1 MDNEN
6 LGRPQLT
13 GGPPPENSL
22 TQEELNKT
30 LDLHEAWLSGSE
42 GGIQANLNNKRLM
55 DLNFSGRR
63 LSKATFTNA
72 CLSKSNFQGAEL
84 IEADLTKAKLFHAN
98 LTKANLEKAL
108 MLGCQFENADLTGAN
123 LQDAQLNNAHLG
135 NATLKN
141 TNLSGA
147 NLENSVI
154 EQREFKGFNFSKAN
168 LKLVNFNNADLSEA
182 DFSNATLHETQFNS
196 ANLTKAVFTGADLTN
211 AILQNANLTEAI
223 LIEANLEEAQL
234 HSANLNNA
242 KLQKANLKTTKLYF
256 ATLTNANLNGVTA
269 QDANFQGAD
278 LEDAKLINA
287 DLTSANLDEGA
298 KDGKSIKTKLINV
311 NLTGAII
318 SHAQF
323 SNADLTNAD
332 LTNTTAH
339 RAQLS
344 NAITARTKFNG
355 ADLTN
360 AQMADKFFDDRI
372 KTIEDATRITRIQ
385 FLTLLGALAFSGL
398 TIASTED
405 ILLITNSET
414 FQLPIFQSPIP
425 IVMFYFT
432 APILLVGLF
441 IYFHLYLK
449 HLYQRIS
456 ELPARFDDGMAV
468 DEKIFPWMLNLC
480 VRDFFSLHKKK
491 PLSSAQKN
499 LVVFLAWWTTPI
511 TLLFFWL
518 RYLSAHGPWGTI
530 LHGLILFIAF
540 YLAKHFYRIDK
551 QILSFKEPEEWH
563 ALNLYTE
570 LKKMGII
577 SVFLI
582 FSLSLGTFYADLSFL
597 PRKLS
602 FVGLNI
608 PLRDIF
614 TADFDYQDVSTKKDK
629 WDPSN
634 PTQLI
639 KGADLNYA
647 NMNHANGMK
656 AFLINAR
663 MVNAQLKSANF
674 HGSKLQ
680 GANLSDANL
689 EKADFTNADLSNAN
703 LMNANLKN
711 AKFEGADLSLA
722 FLIVED
728 GDLKKSEI
736 EKAINWRDA
745 LYTDKFRNHLGISDE
760 EICKLLPLFIK
771 REFPALKDTP
781 FENKVKIY
789 LNKLYGSVKCKGIVV
804 SQESTDSP
812 MSAGSR

>member
-1 MDNEN
+1 MENEN
-6 LGRPQLT
+6 LARTQAT
-13 GGPPPENSL
+13 GGPSPENSL
-22 TQEELNKT
+22 TQEQINKT
-30 LDLHEAWLSGSE
+30 LDKHEAWLSGDEKGEKADFS
-42 GGIQANLNNKRLM
+42 NMHLNGC
-55 DLNFSGRR
+55 DFSGRR
-63 LSKATFTNA
+63 LNKATFINA
-72 CLSKSNFQGAEL
+72 YLSKSNFQGAEL

-98 LTKANLEKAL
+98 LTKTNLEKAL
-108 MLGCQFENADLTGAN
+108 MPRCQFGNADLTGAN
-123 LQDAQLNNAHLG
+123 LQDAQLKKAHLG

-141 TNLSGA
+141 TTFSGA
-147 NLENSVI
+147 NLENI
-154 EQREFKGFNFSKAN
+154 CFEQRELKGLNFSKAN
-168 LKLVNFNNADLSEA
+168 LKLVNFNNANLSEA

-196 ANLTKAVFTGADLTN
+196 ANLTKAVFTGADLEK
-211 AILQNANLTEAI
+211 AVLQKANLTEAI
-223 LIEANLEEAQL
+223 LIETNLEKADF
-234 HSANLNNA
+234 HSANLNKTN
-242 KLQKANLKTTKLYF
+242 LQKANLENAKLYL
-256 ATLTNANLNGVTA
+256 ATLTKTNLNDVTA
-269 QDANFQGAD
+269 QYATFDGSD
-278 LEDAKLINA
+278 LENAELINA
-287 DLTSANLDEGA
+287 DLTGATLNEGNSDF
-298 KDGKSIKTKLINV
+298 KILKTKLINA
-311 NLTGAII
+311 NLTDATI

-323 SNADLTNAD
+323 NNADLTNAD

-339 RAQLS
+339 RAKLS
-344 NAITARTKFNG
+344 NAITAGTKFNG

-360 AQMADKFFDDRI
+360 AEMPDKFFVDRI

-441 IYFHLYLK
+441 VYFHFYLK
-449 HLYQRIS
+449 HLYHLIS

-468 DEKIFPWMLNLC
+468 DEKIFPWMLNLW

-491 PLSSAQKN
+491 SLSSIQKN
-499 LVVFLAWWTTPI
+499 LIVFLAWWTTPI
-511 TLLFFWL
+511 TLLFFWF

-530 LHGLILFIAF
+530 LHSLILFIAF

-551 QILSFKEPEEWH
+551 QILSFQEPETWH
-563 ALNLYTE
+563 TLKICTE
-570 LKKMGII
+570 LKRLGVI

-582 FSLSLGTFYADLSFL
+582 FSLSLGTFYADLSLL
-597 PRKLS
+597 PKKLS

-629 WDPSN
+629 WEPSK

-647 NMNHANGMK
+647 NMNYSSGVN

-680 GANLSDANL
+680 GANLSNANL
-689 EKADFTNADLSNAN
+689 EKTNFTNADLSNAN
-703 LMNANLKN
+703 LMGANLKN

-728 GDLKKSEI
+728 GYLKKSGI
-736 EKAINWRDA
+736 EKAINWRNA
-745 LYTDKFRNHLGISDE
+745 LYTDKFRKHLGISDE

-771 REFPALKDTP
+771 REFPALKGTP

-789 LNKLYGSVKCKGIVV
+789 LNKFYGSVKC
-804 SQESTDSP
+804 S
-812 MSAGSR
+812 GSR